1 MTEKLLAKMRSVDPR
16 TIDRG
21 TLRDIRSVSIDTSQ
35 PKEARIRDY
44 VRQVGNPY
52 CYLHGKYVVKVSFAD
67 SGPTLE
73 DKLASYIVSKTGTLD
88 SLGSVR

>member
-1 MTEKLLAKMRSVDPR
+1 MTENLLTQMRAVDPR
-16 TIDRG
+16 MIDRG
-21 TLRDIRSVSIDTSQ
+21 TLRDIRSVSIDTTQ

-44 VRQVGNPY
+44 IRQVGNPY

-73 DKLASYIVSKTGTLD
+73 DKLASYIIAKAGTLD
-88 SLGSVR
+88 SPGSVQ

>member
-1 MTEKLLAKMRSVDPR
+1 MTEKLLAQMRSVDPR

-21 TLRDIRSVSIDTSQ
+21 TLRDIRSVNIDTAQ

-52 CYLHGKYVVKVSFAD
+52 CYLHGKYVVKVSFTD

-73 DKLASYIVSKTGTLD
+73 DKLASYIASKAGTLD
-88 SLGSVR
+88 SPSSVR

>member
-1 MTEKLLAKMRSVDPR
+1 MTEERLAQMRSVDPR
-16 TIDRG
+16 TVDRS
-21 TLRDIRSVSIDTSQ
+21 TLRDIQSVKIDTSQ
-35 PKEARIRDY
+35 PKETRIQDY
-44 VRQVGNPY
+44 VRQIGNPY

-73 DKLASYIVSKTGTLD
+73 DKLASYIVSKAGTLD